1 MSETPSWLQEEE
13 VNPAAASAPPMEKIY
28 PNAAAANVPGSAASA
43 PAKKSGGFG
52 AFLARKAIEKEAT
65 SSDGFTPAWA
75 VPQQQQPTSPTAA
88 APTSAPATADIE
100 AQIDSGEPFDPEL
113 AKAMGRLHMIVRICY
128 MIAAIIM
135 GAAAGVKLAT
145 GSAAI
150 GAAFFSIYIM
160 FFCLLICCFEV
171 GLSVSGFT
179 KILYSL
185 KSH

>member
-1 MSETPSWLQEEE
+1 
-13 VNPAAASAPPMEKIY
+13 MEKIY
-28 PNAAAANVPGSAASA
+28 PNAAAASVPGAAPSA

-52 AFLARKAIEKEAT
+52 AFLARKAIEKEAEA
-65 SSDGFTPAWA
+65 SDGFTPAWA

-88 APTSAPATADIE
+88 PAAAPATADIE

-135 GAAAGVKLAT
+135 GAAAGVNLAT

-150 GAAFFSIYIM
+150 GAAFFCIYIM

-171 GLSVSGFT
+171 GLTVSAFT
-179 KILYSL
+179 KLLLPQIALI
-185 KSH
+185 